1 MTKQFFFVVET
12 GNGGPTEQHFVVPAN
27 TQPGALKYC
36 STQHLPSL
44 GHADGCCVVFHV
56 DVGQGTREILSENN
70 IGKEAMQFSRK
81 KNHIY
86 FFAKSGNLRSA
97 ACRTYSPDTDA

>member
-12 GNGGPTEQHFVVPAN
+12 GNGGPTEQQCVVPAN

-70 IGKEAMQFSRK
+70 IGKEAVAIF
-81 KNHIY
+81 Y
-86 FFAKSGNLRSA
+86 LFFREIWKL
-97 ACRTYSPDTDA
+97 D